1 LSDAPDLFE
10 PVLGWRCWIVVGSSL
25 RSIAMSHVWQAEEQA
40 VCKRAETD
48 LYHSPWYGETPARH
62 AAPADYCACGL
73 YAYHDPWSAEN
84 HRRKLAETRGW
95 QVVMGAVEMWGNV
108 LVHGTGVRAEHAR
121 LLGLAMPP
129 PGAPSPAFPYPLSN
143 RPGRL
148 GWGWPTPVE
157 TIAKRYGVPALPLP
171 ELIERVSEGRGAV
184 PVRLFPATQPP
195 LPPPPLP
202 LTARDLALPALAL
215 VNGCLVVALSS
226 ALAVRLIWL
235 VAIAVSVAAIVTRL
249 LAR

>member
-1 LSDAPDLFE
+1 
-10 PVLGWRCWIVVGSSL
+10 VG
-25 RSIAMSHVWQAEEQA
+25 E
-40 VCKRAETD
+40 RAG
-48 LYHSPWYGETPARH
+48 PW
-62 AAPADYCACGL
+62 D
-73 YAYHDPWSAEN
+73 
-84 HRRKLAETRGW
+84 RRPR
-95 QVVMGAVEMWGNV
+95 
-108 LVHGTGVRAEHAR
+108 
-121 LLGLAMPP
+121 
-129 PGAPSPAFPYPLSN
+129 
-143 RPGRL
+143 RL